1 MTPLCSFL
9 NVLSL
14 KKDKNCF
21 FLKPFYNLCK
31 KIDASITISQKVLL
45 GNFVME
51 WKNVPLP
58 WSTDIF
64 ISPLFSFKI
73 GWFFLWQCR
82 VFITFA
88 TEQSQTDRNVLME
101 TCLIWNVVTYYRLT
115 PLPPNNPRLIVIA
128 FSIGMGII
136 GSQSSAFLSLRWCH
150 RFLVKAQHRDAL
162 M

>member
-1 MTPLCSFL
+1 M
-9 NVLSL
+9 
-14 KKDKNCF
+14 
-21 FLKPFYNLCK
+21 
-31 KIDASITISQKVLL
+31 LL
-45 GNFVME
+45 LQYHRKFCWGNFVME

-73 GWFFLWQCR
+73 GWFFLWWCQ

-101 TCLIWNVVTYYRLT
+101 KCLIWNVVTYYRLT
-115 PLPPNNPRLIVIA
+115 PSPPNNPRLIVIA

-136 GSQSSAFLSLRWCH
+136 GLQSSALLSSRWYH
-150 RFLVKAQHRDAL
+150 RFLVKTQHREAL
-162 M
+162 V